1 MLDIAVLDIEQSEWT
16 AVPENVWHILAEK
29 IRKTLE
35 DVLEDVRMYRTVL
48 GRCGTSKINIICI
61 IVIPARGPQTKFS
74 YIFCWYLLKPH
85 VFCCSLGGRACQ
97 QVLRAKHLLTMSV

>member
-1 MLDIAVLDIEQSEWT
+1 MAYVYTYVQKRYPLPPLSIY
-16 AVPENVWHILAEK
+16 
-29 IRKTLE
+29 
-35 DVLEDVRMYRTVL
+35 M
-48 GRCGTSKINIICI
+48 
-61 IVIPARGPQTKFS
+61 IPARGPQTKFS

>member
-1 MLDIAVLDIEQSEWT
+1 MLDIAVPDIEQSEWT

-48 GRCGTSKINIICI
+48 GRCGTSKINIKFI
-61 IVIPARGPQTKFS
+61 IIISTS
-74 YIFCWYLLKPH
+74 SNIF
-85 VFCCSLGGRACQ
+85 Q
-97 QVLRAKHLLTMSV
+97 QLPRK